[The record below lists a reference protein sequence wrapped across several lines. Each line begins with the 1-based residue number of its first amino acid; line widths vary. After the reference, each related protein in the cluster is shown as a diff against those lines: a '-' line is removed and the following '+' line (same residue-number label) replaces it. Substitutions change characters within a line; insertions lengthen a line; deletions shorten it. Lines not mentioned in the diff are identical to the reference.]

1 MASTEEKVSI
11 ENNVV
16 IRKEEIEKNLL
27 YVRQCIEAITQR
39 QKEVRLVAVSKY
51 KPASD
56 IRFAYEFGQRHFGEN
71 YVQELIEKSKMLPLD
86 IQWHFI
92 GTLQSNKC
100 KMLAEIPNLWAV
112 ETIDSKKKA
121 ELMNKAC
128 VSRDDK
134 LKIFLQVN
142 TSGEES
148 KSGIQPNECLGL
160 LNYIQD
166 NCNKLELRG
175 LMTIGAPNRN
185 HFNEGQPNPDFIAKE
200 FRKERGIELEL
211 SMGMSDDFE
220 EALKLGATN
229 VRIGSTIFGARP
241 VKQESRQDK
250 V

>member
-1 MASTEEKVSI
+1 MASTEEKVSS
-11 ENNVV
+11 ENNVE

-27 YVRQCIEAITQR
+27 YVRKCIEAITQR

-71 YVQELIEKSKMLPLD
+71 YVQELIEKSKMLPSD

-92 GTLQSNKC
+92 GTLQK
-100 KMLAEIPNLWAV
+100 IPNLWAV

-148 KSGIQPNECLGL
+148 KSGIEPNKCLEL
-160 LNYIQD
+160 LNYIKD
-166 NCNKLELRG
+166 NCNKLELLG

-185 HFNEGQPNPDFIAKE
+185 NYNEGQPNPDFIAKE

-211 SMGMSDDFE
+211 SMGMSNDFE
-220 EALKLGATN
+220 EALKLGATS

-241 VKQESRQDK
+241 VKQESGQDK